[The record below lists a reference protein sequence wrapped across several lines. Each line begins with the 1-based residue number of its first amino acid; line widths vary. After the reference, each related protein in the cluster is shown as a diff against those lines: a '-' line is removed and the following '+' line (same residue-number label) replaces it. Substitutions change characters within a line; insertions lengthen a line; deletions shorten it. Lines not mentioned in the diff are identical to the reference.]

1 MRYARTMEETLEELE
16 GLTLD
21 QVKRVYQDQLS
32 SAVGQIAIV
41 GDFEPKDTLPA
52 IAGILKDWK
61 TNVPYSPVE
70 RDAKAEVLGSKTDI
84 VTPDKA
90 NAVFLAGLAF
100 ALNDKSSD
108 TPALQLGNFI
118 LGGGTLSSRLGDRI
132 RQKEGLSYGVTSAV
146 AIPARGTDARFT
158 INAITNPDNMDAVEK
173 AAMEELNRF
182 IADGPTE
189 KELADAKKAWLEA
202 QKVSRTG
209 DDAIA
214 GLLSSNLFLDRS
226 CEFLKEREEAIE
238 NLTVADIQAAFK
250 KYVDPSKLVIIR
262 AGDFKK

>member
-1 MRYARTMEETLEELE
+1 
-16 GLTLD
+16 
-21 QVKRVYQDQLS
+21 
-32 SAVGQIAIV
+32 
-41 GDFEPKDTLPA
+41 
-52 IAGILKDWK
+52 
-61 TNVPYSPVE
+61 
-70 RDAKAEVLGSKTDI
+70 
-84 VTPDKA
+84 
-90 NAVFLAGLAF
+90 
-100 ALNDKSSD
+100 
-108 TPALQLGNFI
+108 
-118 LGGGTLSSRLGDRI
+118 
-132 RQKEGLSYGVTSAV
+132 
-146 AIPARGTDARFT
+146 
-158 INAITNPDNMDAVEK
+158 
-173 AAMEELNRF
+173 
-182 IADGPTE
+182 E